1 MNMNVRSVP
10 VADVTNKSLSSSM
23 ESGSDVL
30 RFLSSWKFFVGDGMF
45 SIDRTYIMIGIV
57 GLVLRGLNGYQLYS
71 FKNEVYK

>member
-10 VADVTNKSLSSSM
+10 EADVTNKSLSSSM
-23 ESGSDVL
+23 GSGSDVL

-57 GLVLRGLNGYQLYS
+57 SLVLRGLNGY
-71 FKNEVYK
+71 